1 MIIFSLASKAAKF
14 LNLPNAAGA
23 IPQCGNW
30 RIFFLSDF
38 TWNWF
43 WQTVSFRIEGHWTKT
58 IWIDNLIPRK
68 IWKTENS
75 WISTLCVPLQA
86 SSSFKW
92 YFFKGGIK
100 FLLLKYMHCM
110 GNPSLWK
117 HFHKVYAKKFFWEIL
132 FIRLLLSLAFPRK
145 WIHFSQFLLTWSSEC
160 NWMIFKSNYQ
170 SFLNAWFYIEMH
182 SYL

>member
-1 MIIFSLASKAAKF
+1 M
-14 LNLPNAAGA
+14 
-23 IPQCGNW
+23 
-30 RIFFLSDF
+30 
-38 TWNWF
+38 
-43 WQTVSFRIEGHWTKT
+43 
-58 IWIDNLIPRK
+58 
-68 IWKTENS
+68 
-75 WISTLCVPLQA
+75 PLQA

-170 SFLNAWFYIEMH
+170 FFKGMILHWNAFLLIRNYKRSFVGEMI
-182 SYL
+182 SRNRVKRCWSWLEVLFS